1 MKTLITKSTVLS
13 LGAAAGAFAASV
25 PGELETKLFAGPD
38 KTPCPAVIAAA
49 PTGEVYVGVDLQG
62 SLGKKPNM
70 GSIVRLVDTDNDG
83 TADQVTTYAKI
94 DNPRGIIPMGNN
106 LIVLHCTQK
115 DGKPHNQQIS
125 VFTDADQDGVA
136 DGPLKPLVKG
146 IGNPKFIQSRG
157 ADHCTNN
164 IRLGID
170 GWVYVSVGDF
180 GFVDAEGSDGTKLT
194 FHGGG
199 VVRVRPDGSELESFI
214 HGTRNVYDVA
224 IDPFMNVFT
233 RENTNDGVGWWVRF
247 SHYIQS
253 GEYGYPSLYTHFPED
268 MLPALGEYGRG
279 SGTGSLYLQEP
290 GWPAKYNN
298 KPLLADWGR
307 SKIYIHDVK
316 PDGASFTNEPME
328 FIGSQQVADLDV
340 DASGRMYVAAWAG
353 AGYSG
358 NKNKGYVDIVT
369 PKGWKYEPFP
379 KLSGLSTAA
388 LVEMLKSESITAR
401 TYASVELVTRKDAS
415 AVSGILKVIADKK
428 ALLEG
433 RVAGIYTLAQLKGEA
448 ALPDL
453 EKLSADKDLREH
465 AIRAMTDRLSVAKQA
480 NLDLLTKA
488 LSDANPRVQVAAAVA
503 LGRTGNKEIADN
515 LLAVAVPP
523 ALAAPKKEKGPD
535 SQTTK
540 TKAISR
546 LKDKVQ
552 IKADISGFKE
562 LFLIVDAQGANGND
576 HAAFLNPTVTTTDGK
591 TIDLTKVKW
600 ASASQGW
607 GQTLVNKD
615 CINKPLANGAKGI
628 GTHAPATIRYKLPS
642 NARTFTATGIM
653 TKGSNGQGKVAFA
666 VSNSAPKGGS
676 SSSGPKPHSTPN
688 SKAILPHIARQALLA
703 LDAEE
708 ACIAALNSADRRKA
722 AAALSTMK
730 FMHSTKV
737 VDALMAKADT
747 SKGPLKEAIV
757 NTLIRLH
764 QKENDYDGST
774 WWKTRPDPHGPYYYA
789 VDWEG
794 SSTISIFLNKHI
806 NSLTDEA
813 RDAVI
818 AEIKRNKAYI
828 GELNPR
834 PNTSGKV
841 AKKIGQT
848 AIEDIVLHLQS
859 AKGNAKKGSRIINA
873 VGCAGC
879 HNVTP
884 QGIIK
889 GPNLATLGNW
899 KKDDLAEAII
909 KPAASIAES
918 WKTIT
923 KKDGSMVVGTLVNET
938 ATEITLHDI
947 AGTPT
952 KISVADI
959 QSRGPG
965 LNMMSLHLCDS
976 LTLQEFADLIEY
988 IQSMDPKRKKKGKK

>member
-1 MKTLITKSTVLS
+1 MKNPIKKTVLLT
-13 LGAAAGAFAASV
+13 LGTLATAYSASV

-62 SLGKKPNM
+62 SLGKKANM
-70 GSIVRLVDTDNDG
+70 GSIVRLVDINSDG

-94 DNPRGIIPMGNN
+94 DNPRGLIPMGDQ

-115 DGKPHNQQIS
+115 DGKPYNQQIS
-125 VFTDADQDGVA
+125 VFTDADHDGVA
-136 DGPLKPLVKG
+136 DGPLKPLVTG
-146 IGNPKFIQSRG
+146 IGNPKFIQGRG

-170 GWVYVSVGDF
+170 GWVYISVGDF
-180 GFVDAEGSDGTKLT
+180 GFVGAEGSDGTRLT

-199 VVRVRPDGSELESFI
+199 VVRVRPDGSELETFI

-307 SKIYIHDVK
+307 SKIFIHDVK

-369 PKGWKYEPFP
+369 PKGWKYKPFP
-379 KLSGLSTAA
+379 KLSGLSKEA
-388 LVEMLKSESITAR
+388 LVEMLKSESITVR
-401 TYASVELVTRKDAS
+401 TYTSVELVRRKDAS
-415 AVSGILKVIADKK
+415 VVSGIMKVIQDKD

-433 RVAGIYTLAQLKGEA
+433 RVAGIYTLAQLKGET
-448 ALPDL
+448 ALADL
-453 EKLSADKDLREH
+453 EKIYAEKDLREH
-465 AIRAMTDRLSVAKQA
+465 AVRAMTDRLSVAKKA
-480 NLDLLTKA
+480 NLNLLTKA
-488 LSDANPRVQVAAAVA
+488 LADENPRVQVAAAVA
-503 LGRTGNKEIADN
+503 LGRTGKKAVAEN
-515 LLAVAVPP
+515 LLAVAAPP
-523 ALAAPKKEKGPD
+523 IAAAPKKEKP
-535 SQTTK
+535 SNSKTTK
-540 TKAISR
+540 SKAISR

-562 LFLIVDAQGANGND
+562 LFLIVDEQGGDGND
-576 HAAFLNPTVTTTDGK
+576 HAAWINPTVITKDGK
-591 TIDLTKVKW
+591 KIDLTTVKW

-607 GQTLVNKD
+607 GKTLINKD
-615 CINKPLANGAKGI
+615 CINKPLGNGIKGI
-628 GTHAPATIRYKLPS
+628 GTHAPATIRYKLPA
-642 NARTFTATGIM
+642 NAKTFTATGIM
-653 TKGSNGQGKVAFA
+653 TTGSKGQGKVSFV
-666 VSNSAPKGGS
+666 VSNSGKKAGGNSGGS
-676 SSSGPKPHSTPN
+676 KRHSTPN

-703 LDAEE
+703 LDAQDE
-708 ACIAALNSADRRKA
+708 CIAALGSADTTKTS
-722 AAALSTMK
+722 AALATMK

-747 SKGPLKEAIV
+747 SEGPLKEKIV

-774 WWKTRPDPHGPYYYA
+774 WWQTRPDPHGPYYYA

-794 SSTISIFLNKHI
+794 SSNISIFLNKHI
-806 NSLTDEA
+806 HSLTDEA
-813 RDAVI
+813 KEVVI
-818 AEIKRNKAYI
+818 AEVKKNKAYI

-848 AIEDIVLHLQS
+848 AIEDIVLYLQK

-879 HNVTP
+879 HNVTSK
-884 QGIIK
+884 GVIK

-909 KPAASIAES
+909 KPAASISES

-923 KKDGSMVVGTLVNET
+923 KKDGTMVIGTLMSET
-938 ATEITLHDI
+938 PKELVLHDI

-952 KISVADI
+952 KIAVADVMS
-959 QSRGPG
+959 QGPG

-988 IQSMDPKRKKKGKK
+988 IQSMDPNRKKKGKR

>member
-1 MKTLITKSTVLS
+1 MTKSALFT
-13 LGAAAGAFAASV
+13 LGAMATAYSANV
-25 PGELETKLFAGPD
+25 PPELETKLFAGPD

-70 GSIVRLVDTDNDG
+70 GSIVRLVDTDHDG
-83 TADQVTTYAKI
+83 TADKVTTYAKI
-94 DNPRGIIPMGNN
+94 DNPRGIIPMGDK

-125 VFTDADQDGVA
+125 VFTDADNDGVA

-199 VVRVRPDGSELESFI
+199 VVRVRPDGSELETFI

-328 FIGSQQVADLDV
+328 FIGSQQVADMDV

-369 PKGWKYEPFP
+369 PKGWKYKPFP
-379 KLSGLSTAA
+379 KLSGLSKEA

-401 TYASVELVTRKDAS
+401 TYASVELVTRKEAS
-415 AVSGILKVIADKK
+415 AVPGILKVIADKG

-433 RVAGIYTLAQLKGEA
+433 RVAGIYTLAQIKGEA

-453 EKLSADKDLREH
+453 EKIYADQDLREH
-465 AIRAMTDRLSVAKQA
+465 AVRAMADRLSVAKKA
-480 NLDLLTKA
+480 NVDLLLKA
-488 LSDANPRVQVAAAVA
+488 LNDTNPRVQVAAAVA
-503 LGRTGNKEIADN
+503 LGRTGNKAVADD
-515 LLAVAVPP
+515 LLAVAAPP
-523 ALAAPKKEKGPD
+523 VAAAPTKEKASD
-535 SQTTK
+535 SKTTK
-540 TKAISR
+540 SKAISR

-562 LFLIVDAQGANGND
+562 LFLIVDDQGGEGND
-576 HAAFLNPTVTTTDGK
+576 HAAWINPTVTTTDGK

-607 GQTLVNKD
+607 GKTLVNKD
-615 CINKPLANGAKGI
+615 CINKPLGKGVKGI
-628 GTHAPATIRYKLPS
+628 GTHAPATIRYKLP
-642 NARTFTATGIM
+642 AKAKTFTATGIM
-653 TKGSNGQGKVAFA
+653 TSGSKGQGKVAFV
-666 VSNSAPKGGS
+666 VSNSGKKAGGNA
-676 SSSGPKPHSTPN
+676 GGAKVHSTPN
-688 SKAILPHIARQALLA
+688 SKAILPHISRQALLA
-703 LDAEE
+703 LEAQD
-708 ACIAALNSADRRKA
+708 ACIAALGSADKKKA

-737 VDALMAKADT
+737 VDALVAKADT
-747 SKGPLKEAIV
+747 STGPLKEAIV

-794 SSTISIFLNKHI
+794 SSTISIFLNRHI
-806 NSLTDEA
+806 ASLADEA
-813 RDAVI
+813 KGAVI
-818 AEIKRNKAYI
+818 AEVKRNKAYI

-834 PNTSGKV
+834 PNSGGKV
-841 AKKIGQT
+841 AKKIGTT
-848 AIEDIVLHLQS
+848 AIEDVVLYLQKS
-859 AKGNAKKGSRIINA
+859 KGNAKKGSRIINA

-879 HNVTP
+879 HNTTP
-884 QGIIK
+884 KGAIK
-889 GPNLATLGNW
+889 GPNLATLGDW
-899 KKDDLAEAII
+899 KKDDIAEAII
-909 KPAASIAES
+909 KPAAAIADS

-923 KKDGSMVVGTLVNET
+923 KKDGTMVVGTLVSET
-938 ATEITLHDI
+938 PKEVTLHDI

-952 KISVADI
+952 KIPVADI
-959 QSRGPG
+959 KSRAPG

-988 IQSMDPKRKKKGKK
+988 IQSMDPDRKKKGKK